1 MLGWFEENEDDKR
14 LLEDVV
20 KYYQPS
26 MKIVSNGAGS
36 WCLVMDPAEGRR
48 TARTKGKDGEYVIDS
63 IIKAKKHQ
71 MSDAE
76 LTELKNSWRK

>member
-1 MLGWFEENEDDKR
+1 M
-14 LLEDVV
+14 

-26 MKIVSNGAGS
+26 MRVVSNGAGS
-36 WCLVMDPAEGRR
+36 WMLTMSVEDGRR
-48 TARTKGKDGEYVIDS
+48 TARIKGEDGEDDQYVIDS

-76 LTELKNSWRK
+76 LAELKNSGRK

>member
-1 MLGWFEENEDDKR
+1 MFGWFKEDEDDKK

-26 MKIVSNGAGS
+26 MRAVTSGAGS
-36 WCLVMDPAEGRR
+36 WMLTMSVEDGRR
-48 TARTKGKDGEYVIDS
+48 TARIKGEDDQYVIHS

-71 MSDAE
+71 MSDAV
-76 LTELKNSWRK
+76 LAELKDSGRK